1 MRKRTMA
8 RELALQALYRWDIT
22 KESYQGI
29 LNDILSSHH
38 DSEIREFTSQL
49 VEGTIKNIEKIDKL
63 IQKYALNWELHRMA
77 YVDRNILRFATYELL
92 YLPDVPPKVSINEAI
107 ELAKKFGDQ
116 ESGKFVNGILDKIAR
131 NECPQKVS
139 LLDEP

>member
-1 MRKRTMA
+1 
-8 RELALQALYRWDIT
+8 
-22 KESYQGI
+22 
-29 LNDILSSHH
+29 
-38 DSEIREFTSQL
+38 
-49 VEGTIKNIEKIDKL
+49 VEGTIKNIDKIDNL

-92 YLPDVPPKVSINEAI
+92 HLPDVPPKVSINEAI

-116 ESGKFVNGILDKIAR
+116 ESGKFVNGILDKIAH